1 MHLMINVFK
10 YTILYWRI
18 CRLRDF
24 WNGIMR
30 FKRFLEQV
38 ENVYPPDLRFDV
50 NTIVFFVKNE
60 RYYFYKA
67 VINSIFAS
75 DFR

>member
-1 MHLMINVFK
+1 MYLMIKVFK

-24 WNGIMR
+24 WNGMMR

-38 ENVYPPDLRFDV
+38 ENVYPSYLRFDA
-50 NTIVFFVKNE
+50 NTIVFL
-60 RYYFYKA
+60 
-67 VINSIFAS
+67 
-75 DFR
+75 